1 MSSSRFKSSKRWT
14 GDSGTGD
21 GAGAGAR
28 ANQPRFFFVGF
39 GFGFAAPSSS
49 GPSKSGLYP
58 GECRTSTCAQ
68 INQSS
73 LGDDAAVL
81 AESIGEIPPPRRRA
95 GIASMAWRT
104 RRDNLIYAP
113 TATMSS
119 ASKCVQSP
127 F

>member
-1 MSSSRFKSSKRWT
+1 MSSSRFKSSKRRP

-28 ANQPRFFFVGF
+28 ANQPRFFFFVAF
-39 GFGFAAPSSS
+39 GSSS
-49 GPSKSGLYP
+49 FPSKSGLYP

-81 AESIGEIPPPRRRA
+81 AESIEERTRRRA
-95 GIASMAWRT
+95 DVAS
-104 RRDNLIYAP
+104 
-113 TATMSS
+113 
-119 ASKCVQSP
+119 
-127 F
+127 

>member
-1 MSSSRFKSSKRWT
+1 MSSSKFKSSRRRT

-28 ANQPRFFFVGF
+28 ANQPRFFFFVAF
-39 GFGFAAPSSS
+39 GFSSS
-49 GPSKSGLYP
+49 FPSKSGLYP

-113 TATMSS
+113 TATISS

-127 F
+127 FW

>member
-1 MSSSRFKSSKRWT
+1 MSSSKFKSSKRRT

-39 GFGFAAPSSS
+39 GFSSS
-49 GPSKSGLYP
+49 FPSKSGLYP

>member
-1 MSSSRFKSSKRWT
+1 MSSSKFKSSKRRT

-39 GFGFAAPSSS
+39 GFSSS
-49 GPSKSGLYP
+49 FPSKSGLYP

-113 TATMSS
+113 TATISS

>member
-1 MSSSRFKSSKRWT
+1 MSSSKFKSSRRRT

-28 ANQPRFFFVGF
+28 ANQPRFFFGF

-113 TATMSS
+113 TATISS

-127 F
+127 FW

>member
-1 MSSSRFKSSKRWT
+1 MSSSKFKSSKRRT

-28 ANQPRFFFVGF
+28 ANQPRFFFFVGF
-39 GFGFAAPSSS
+39 GFSSS

-113 TATMSS
+113 TSTMSS
-119 ASKCVQSP
+119 GSKCVQSP

>member
-1 MSSSRFKSSKRWT
+1 MSSSRFKSSKRRT
-14 GDSGTGD
+14 GDSGRGD

-28 ANQPRFFFVGF
+28 ANQPRFFFFVAF
-39 GFGFAAPSSS
+39 GFSSS

-113 TATMSS
+113 TATISS